1 MTMAEPNVGPVQ
13 IIVVGFES
21 TERFQGEIARELLD
35 LHGRG
40 MVRVLDARLFHRG
53 PAGKLTEVDL
63 NPLIGA
69 PRSDAAPVARLL
81 GLDGAGGNGGMA
93 PAQAFARVSGFAVD
107 DLRRLVD
114 EVGPGEYV
122 AVVLVEHLWAARL
135 REVVREAGGRLLGQ
149 GLLTP
154 ELITVAGAEIQAQAE
169 ARKAIELAQAARGA
183 ALVDALMT
191 VAERGHVS
199 PQERSAAAAEV
210 VRVLVAE
217 GFIADTDA
225 PDAIDALAAVGLV
238 DAAALRAAIADAEQ
252 LLARREQKTPPP
264 E

>member
-1 MTMAEPNVGPVQ
+1 MAMAEPSVGPVQ
-13 IIVVGFES
+13 IIVVGFET
-21 TERFQGEIARELLD
+21 TERFRGEIARELVD
-35 LHGRG
+35 LHGHG
-40 MVRVLDARLFHRG
+40 MVRVLDARLFHRA

-69 PRSDAAPVARLL
+69 PQSDAAPAARLL
-81 GLDGAGGNGGMA
+81 GLNGAGGNGGMA

-122 AVVLVEHLWAARL
+122 AVVLVEHLWATRL

-154 ELITVAGAEIQAQAE
+154 ELIMVAGAEIQAQAE
-169 ARKAIELAQAARGA
+169 AQKALELAQAARGA
-183 ALVDALMT
+183 AVVDALMT
-191 VAERGHVS
+191 VAERGRVP

-217 GFIADTDA
+217 SFIAETEA
-225 PDAIDALAAVGLV
+225 QDAIDALAAAGLV
-238 DAAALRAAIADAEQ
+238 DAAALRTAIADAEQ
-252 LLARREQKTPPP
+252 LLARLEEQEPPP
-264 E
+264 D

>member
-1 MTMAEPNVGPVQ
+1 MAMAEPNVGPVQ

-21 TERFQGEIARELLD
+21 TERFRGEIARELVG
-35 LHGRG
+35 LHGHG
-40 MVRVLDARLFHRG
+40 MVRVLDARLFHRA

-69 PRSDAAPVARLL
+69 PQSDAAPVARLL
-81 GLDGAGGNGGMA
+81 GLDGTNGNGGMP

-107 DLRRLVD
+107 DLRRLVA

-122 AVVLVEHLWAARL
+122 AVVLVEHLWATRL
-135 REVVREAGGRLLGQ
+135 REVVRDAGGQLLGQ

-154 ELITVAGAEIQAQAE
+154 ELIMLAGAEIQVRAE
-169 ARKAIELAQAARGA
+169 AQKAIELAQAARGA

-191 VAERGHVS
+191 VAERGRAS

-210 VRVLVAE
+210 VRVLVAGDFVDE
-217 GFIADTDA
+217 TDA
-225 PDAIDALAAVGLV
+225 PDAIDALAAAGLV
-238 DAAALRAAIADAEQ
+238 DPAALRAAIADAEQ
-252 LLARREQKTPPP
+252 LLARLEENEPPP
-264 E
+264 D